1 MIFSL
6 PENYLASTTEMINI
20 LTTDLKGLII
30 LALGLAL
37 AFYFLN
43 KIIGLI
49 RSTMKGK

>member
-6 PENYLASTTEMINI
+6 PENFLASTTQII
-20 LTTDLKGLII
+20 GFLSSDLKDLIV

-43 KIIGLI
+43 KLIGLI
-49 RSTMKGK
+49 HSTMRK